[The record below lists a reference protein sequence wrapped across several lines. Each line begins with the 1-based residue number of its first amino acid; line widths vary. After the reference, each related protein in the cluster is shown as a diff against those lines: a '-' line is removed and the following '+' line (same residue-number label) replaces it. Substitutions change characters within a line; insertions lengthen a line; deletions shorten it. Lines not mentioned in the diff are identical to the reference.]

1 MFKKISG
8 WVLKHKAYSL
18 VVILVLIFGGNF
30 VYKSIKG
37 TASSTSYVV
46 GSVAKGTLI
55 TSVSGSGQISVTNQV
70 DIKAKSS
77 GEVTSVN
84 VVAGKEVKAGTIL
97 ASIDAR
103 EAVRSVRDAQTSL
116 ETAKLELDQLLQPA
130 EELTVFEAQTAL
142 IQSQEAKQKSEDD
155 LKKAYED
162 GFNDISNAFL
172 ELPGVIAGLQDVL
185 SGNAFN
191 SSQSNMDYYTTAVKN
206 YDDMVVQYRDD
217 AASSYQKARTAYD
230 KNFAD
235 YKLVNRFSDN
245 TVIENMVAETY
256 NTAKLISEAVKD
268 ANNLIQFYQD
278 RLAEHNLTPSSIS
291 TSHLS
296 KLNTYTGTTNN
307 HLSILLAIQHTI
319 TDAQK
324 AIVSADRSIKEK
336 ELSLAKTTSAPADLD
351 IRAKKIAIQQKQDAL
366 VAAQQALADHYVRA
380 PFAGVIA
387 KVSVKKGDSISSGS
401 AVVTII
407 TKQHTAEISL
417 NEVDAAKIKV
427 DQKVNLTF
435 DAIDGLNLSGK
446 VAEIDTLGT
455 VTQGVVTYNV
465 KIILDTQDDRI
476 KLGMSV
482 SAVIITDVKQDVL
495 IVPSS
500 AVKSQG
506 NNTYVEMLGEAFNNP
521 SGEGVVSANPPRQQ
535 AVVVGLSNDT
545 QTEIISGLKEGDQ
558 IVTRTITATTAK
570 NTATQAPSLFGTG
583 GGGGNRAFG
592 GVAR

>member
-1 MFKKISG
+1 MFKKILA
-8 WVLKHKAYSL
+8 WILNHKVYSL
-18 VVILVLIFGGNF
+18 IGVVILIFGGNF
-30 VYKSIKG
+30 LYKSVRG
-37 TASSTSYVV
+37 NTSTINYVL
-46 GSVAKGTLI
+46 GSVTKGTLI

-84 VVAGKEVKAGTIL
+84 VTAGREVKAGAIL

-103 EAVRSVRDAQTSL
+103 DAVRSVRDAQTSL
-116 ETAKLELDQLLQPA
+116 QTAKLELDQLMAPV
-130 EELTVFEAQTAL
+130 EELTVFQAQTAL
-142 IQSQEAKQKSEDD
+142 VQSKEAKQKSEDD

-162 GFNDISNAFL
+162 GFSDISNAFL
-172 ELPGVIAGLQDVL
+172 ELPGVMTGLQDL
-185 SGNAFN
+185 LFANSFN
-191 SSQSNMDYYTTAVKN
+191 SSQSNIDFYAGAVKS
-206 YDDMVVQYRDD
+206 YDGRVMQYRDD
-217 AASSYQKARTAYD
+217 AANSYYKARTAYD

-235 YKLVNRFSDN
+235 YKLLNRASSND
-245 TVIENMVAETY
+245 TVQNMVLETY
-256 NTAKLISEAVKD
+256 DTAKLISEAVKD

-278 RLAEHNLTPSSIS
+278 RLTEHNLSINSIS

-296 KLNTYTGTTNN
+296 KLNAYTGTTNS
-307 HLSILLAIQHTI
+307 HLSTLLAIQHTI
-319 TDAQK
+319 TDSQK
-324 AIVSADRSIKEK
+324 SIVSADRTIKEK
-336 ELSLAKTTSAPADLD
+336 ELSLAKTISAPADLD

-366 VAAQQALADHYVRA
+366 IAAQQALADHYVRA

-407 TKQHTAEISL
+407 TKQNTAEISL

-435 DAIDGLNLSGK
+435 DAIDGLSLSGK

-482 SAVIITDVKQDVL
+482 SSVIITDVKQDVL
-495 IVPSS
+495 IVPSG
-500 AVKSQG
+500 AVKTQG
-506 NNTYVEMLGEAFNNP
+506 SNAYVEMLLENFDNP
-521 SGEGVVSANPPRQQ
+521 SAQGVMSANPPRQQ
-535 AVVVGLSNDT
+535 MVTVGLSNDT

-558 IVTRTITATTAK
+558 IITRTVTAS
-570 NTATQAPSLFGTG
+570 ATKPASAQAPSLFGTG
-583 GGGGNRAFG
+583 GGTG
-592 GVAR
+592 GVRIPR

>member
-1 MFKKISG
+1 MFKKISA
-8 WVLKHKAYSL
+8 WILKHKVYSL
-18 VVILVLIFGGNF
+18 VGITILIFGGNF
-30 VYKSIKG
+30 LYKSVKG
-37 TASSTSYVV
+37 TASTTSYVL
-46 GSVAKGTLI
+46 GSVTKGTLI
-55 TSVSGSGQISVTNQV
+55 TSISGSGQISVTNQV

-77 GEVTSVN
+77 GEVTRVY
-84 VVAGKEVKAGTIL
+84 VTAGKEVKSGAIL

-103 EAVRSVRDAQTSL
+103 DAVRSVRDAQTAL
-116 ETAKLELDQLLQPA
+116 QTAKLELEQLLQPA
-130 EELTVFEAQTAL
+130 EELTVFQSETAL
-142 IQSQEAKQKSEDD
+142 IQSKEAKQKSEDD

-172 ELPGVIAGLQDVL
+172 ELPGVMTGLQDVL
-185 SGNAFN
+185 FANSFN
-191 SSQSNMDYYTTAVKN
+191 SSQSNIDFYVTAVQS
-206 YDDMVVQYRDD
+206 YDDRVSQYRDD

-235 YKLVNRFSDN
+235 YKSVNRFSESSI
-245 TVIENMVAETY
+245 IEKTITQTY
-256 NTAKLISEAVKD
+256 DTTKLIAEAVKD

-278 RLAEHNLTPSSIS
+278 KLTEHNVVPNSIS

-296 KLNTYTGTTNN
+296 KLNTYTGTTNS

-319 TDAQK
+319 TDSQK

-336 ELSLAKTTSAPADLD
+336 ELSLTKTTSAPTDLD
-351 IRAKKIAIQQKQDAL
+351 IRARKIAIQQKQDAL
-366 VAAQQALADHYVRA
+366 VAAQQDLADHYVRA

-387 KVSVKKGDSISSGS
+387 KVSVKKGDSISSGG

-407 TKQHTAEISL
+407 TKQNTAEISL
-417 NEVDAAKIKV
+417 NEVDVAKIKV

-435 DAIDGLNLSGK
+435 DAIDGLILSGK

-465 KIILDTQDDRI
+465 KIILDAQDDRI

-482 SAVIITDVKQDVL
+482 SAVIITEVKQDVL

-500 AVKSQG
+500 AVKTQG
-506 NNTYVEMLGEAFNNP
+506 NNTYVEVLGEVFDNP
-521 SGEGVVSANPPRQQ
+521 GSQGVVSANPPRQQ
-535 AVVVGLSNDT
+535 TVVVGLSNDT

-558 IVTRTITATTAK
+558 VITRTITASAAK
-570 NTATQAPSLFGTG
+570 PVTTQAPSLFGTG
-583 GGGGNRAFG
+583 GGSG
-592 GVAR
+592 GVRIPR